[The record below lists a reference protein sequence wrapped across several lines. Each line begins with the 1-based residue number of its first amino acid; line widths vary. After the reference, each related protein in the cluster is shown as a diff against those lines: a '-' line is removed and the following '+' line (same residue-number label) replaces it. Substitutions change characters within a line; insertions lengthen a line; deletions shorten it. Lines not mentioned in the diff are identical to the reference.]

1 MLEAGGQGGTYA
13 PQPLL
18 LALPD
23 FWPPHY
29 NSPPPQIFKPWDMPA
44 FYSTQVFFT
53 LLLGLAAFHQTFT
66 YRLPTKYSAEIIQI
80 WSFKNQKGCAQQN
93 YIV

>member
-1 MLEAGGQGGTYA
+1 M
-13 PQPLL
+13 PLNPYY
-18 LALPD
+18 LPCQI
-23 FWPPHY
+23 FGLHIIAAPPH
-29 NSPPPQIFKPWDMPA
+29 IFRPWDMPA